1 MVNFSESRLDA
12 LAVHQIGSRH
22 AEEGYTAS
30 RTLFPL
36 DLHDLTDTLHT
47 FFVEPFKWTEVQQ
60 FMHRTDLEL
69 NPVFAAAKAMFE
81 QPTSALPQ
89 SVELLKHLYEQSVH
103 PKIKGGDLFVA
114 FWYDVIYEDEMCNA
128 IGIFKAEHRDTFL
141 KTEAKA
147 DGVALISE
155 EGIHIKTLDKGA
167 IILNTAGETGYRVFV
182 VDKTSRTSEAQ
193 YWRDDFLQ
201 IERVH
206 DNHFHTAQYLD
217 MMVEFC
223 EDVVARD
230 STRQTQ
236 VEFMNK
242 SLDFFNKKE
251 TIDWNEFND
260 EVLGANPENSY
271 DTPTELLQEFDTY
284 KAKFEQRNAID
295 PQSRFDISKPT
306 VQKMKRKFKNTIRLD
321 TEIELKIKPISE
333 AADNPFVERG
343 YDEERGMHFYKVF
356 FNGES

>member
-1 MVNFSESRLDA
+1 
-12 LAVHQIGSRH
+12 
-22 AEEGYTAS
+22 
-30 RTLFPL
+30 
-36 DLHDLTDTLHT
+36 
-47 FFVEPFKWTEVQQ
+47 
-60 FMHRTDLEL
+60 
-69 NPVFAAAKAMFE
+69 
-81 QPTSALPQ
+81 
-89 SVELLKHLYEQSVH
+89 
-103 PKIKGGDLFVA
+103 
-114 FWYDVIYEDEMCNA
+114 
-128 IGIFKAEHRDTFL
+128 
-141 KTEAKA
+141 
-147 DGVALISE
+147 
-155 EGIHIKTLDKGA
+155 
-167 IILNTAGETGYRVFV
+167 
-182 VDKTSRTSEAQ
+182 
-193 YWRDDFLQ
+193 
-201 IERVH
+201 
-206 DNHFHTAQYLD
+206 

-356 FNGES
+356 FNGESWDEMRRLNWNLMKYARIFL